1 MTLLY
6 WGVWCHFLYGP
17 MFLPGIVWLQGEGLS
32 ASRGYG
38 NCPWWTDKHPWKHYL
53 PATSLAGGNNFTWY
67 YFITL
72 HEPFCQCLILCRLHD
87 NMLCNLPNVLSVTID
102 TYDIPN
108 NVRWRCSKMLRW
120 LQIDDLNMTKR
131 FQIEHV
137 VDICSLRL
145 RVQANNISDTG
156 QTPFIRTPRNQY

>member
-1 MTLLY
+1 
-6 WGVWCHFLYGP
+6 
-17 MFLPGIVWLQGEGLS
+17 
-32 ASRGYG
+32 
-38 NCPWWTDKHPWKHYL
+38 
-53 PATSLAGGNNFTWY
+53 
-67 YFITL
+67 
-72 HEPFCQCLILCRLHD
+72 
-87 NMLCNLPNVLSVTID
+87 
-102 TYDIPN
+102 
-108 NVRWRCSKMLRW
+108 MLRW